1 MELHQKLSENRPA
14 TAERMVFMTGGTF
27 TERSREFVRGIS
39 NLCIDKPIDVQQLRE
54 LVAKKVL
61 AHRS

>member
-1 MELHQKLSENRPA
+1 
-14 TAERMVFMTGGTF
+14 MVFMTGGTF
-27 TERSREFVRGIS
+27 TERSREFVHRIS
-39 NLCIDKPIDVQQLRE
+39 NLCIDKPIDVQELRA